1 MRRKKYTVFFIAM
14 ALFLAAA
21 AQVLADE
28 GSGRAK
34 LGYNFLDENG
44 NRAVFQE
51 THNLYEGTAFSL
63 QNFFYTMDN
72 GLRVTAD
79 LTNVARENRNSRMSF
94 SKAKSFS
101 FSLYDNKY
109 RRIYE
114 SEGRNATR
122 RTSWG
127 GRLSITPVEQLKL
140 YAGFDHIDKKGETYT
155 EYDPTDPTVVASD
168 FKRGALTIGAQS
180 FHYGGTLLLEY
191 KSYGFQDYLHDDRDR
206 KGDEVRLRGTI
217 PTPRFEQLVVSGGY
231 SYREDEVNDSDVK
244 LYTHLPW
251 GAAKLYLPEQFLL
264 DYRFVYGYTKHSIT
278 DRGTENVF
286 NTVSLTKSW
295 NKRGGLRVGYDNR
308 WTSDKID
315 RRKSNGFLFNAWF
328 NHDGRLFLRA
338 LGGMRNDKDDKSS
351 TLIGDEDYTRYQLTA
366 KYRLDRFGSLSALY
380 QGRERK
386 REELGTR
393 VDYDMFSAEYSIDKE
408 RFGGL
413 VLSYAYYLGKY
424 ENLDGSAAFSD
435 YVITAR
441 VIPAAYHGA
450 TLSLG
455 GVYYRSKRDLNIE
468 KYSFDIGLEYM
479 FARGFGVEAKYARYD
494 YRDFQMAIDEY
505 DSNFLELYLVKDFS
519 L

>member
-286 NTVSLTKSW
+286 NTVSLTKS
-295 NKRGGLRVGYDNR
+295 
-308 WTSDKID
+308 
-315 RRKSNGFLFNAWF
+315 
-328 NHDGRLFLRA
+328 
-338 LGGMRNDKDDKSS
+338 
-351 TLIGDEDYTRYQLTA
+351 
-366 KYRLDRFGSLSALY
+366 
-380 QGRERK
+380 
-386 REELGTR
+386 
-393 VDYDMFSAEYSIDKE
+393 
-408 RFGGL
+408 
-413 VLSYAYYLGKY
+413 
-424 ENLDGSAAFSD
+424 
-435 YVITAR
+435 
-441 VIPAAYHGA
+441 
-450 TLSLG
+450 
-455 GVYYRSKRDLNIE
+455 
-468 KYSFDIGLEYM
+468 
-479 FARGFGVEAKYARYD
+479 
-494 YRDFQMAIDEY
+494 
-505 DSNFLELYLVKDFS
+505 
-519 L
+519 